1 MKKNLFTPP
10 PDNGLTYHENR
21 ECRNCGTAIAD
32 QEHATR
38 THCPKTY
45 DEFGRVIDCKT
56 TLARINDRA
65 DRELQRKLINNQKFI
80 SSRIDILIEK
90 KGNEVHTSDL
100 TAYDVKLS
108 QCIDYNIES
117 NGTLT
122 SLFLKHRIVSNPI
135 TNLHKIDI
143 YE

>member
-21 ECRNCGTAIAD
+21 ECRNCGIPIAD